1 MAPCEIQELMDLR
14 HWSRTQL
21 AAALDVTEP
30 TIHSWMSERRV
41 PGGPA
46 VILMRMWLEQCRL
59 AKSTHTANGHARPA
73 RKTVGVK

>member
-1 MAPCEIQELMDLR
+1 MTPREIQELMDLR

-59 AKSTHTANGHARPA
+59 AKSTQVNGHARPA
-73 RKTVGVK
+73 RKTVVVK